1 MSKRKSVIVVRSD
14 SAKVAAQ
21 ISTTT
26 NVSVHQVNC
35 EELKVNWEKCFIRQ
49 TEMRET
55 LQSSSEAQSSDPAKA
70 YSDLGERIL
79 SLNH

>member
-35 EELKVNWEKCFIRQ
+35 EEEVNWEKRFICQ

>member
-26 NVSVHQVNC
+26 NIPVRQINR
-35 EELKVNWEKCFIRQ
+35 EELKV
-49 TEMRET
+49 
-55 LQSSSEAQSSDPAKA
+55 D
-70 YSDLGERIL
+70 
-79 SLNH
+79 